1 MQRRIFKAAK
11 NWSLKVITTAL
22 ALLMA
27 VNSHVFSRQRGD
39 LDARRKML
47 NDLLAEQWEY
57 TLSTSPEFASIIGD
71 KRWNDR
77 MSDASVEA
85 VQKDLLKAR
94 EFLARFEAVDTT
106 GFPEQ
111 EALNKTL
118 MVRGLREQLENAR
131 FKNWEMPVTQMNGIH
146 IDLPQFVGL
155 LQFTTV
161 KDYDDYIARMKQW
174 PRLFDQIMTNMRA
187 GIRDRLMPPRFLL
200 EKVVTQ
206 TEGIANQKPE
216 ESPFAQPLANFPKE
230 IPAAEQERIR
240 RDALAAIRDY
250 ALPSYVR
257 FAKFLKDEYVPK
269 GRTEVGVWSLPD
281 GAERYRFAVKSFTTT
296 NMTPEEIHKLGLEQ
310 VAGIEKQMLV
320 IANRLGFKDLKTF
333 NASLEKN
340 PALRPRSRENV
351 LEIYRGY
358 VDAMLKELPK
368 LFGRL
373 PKADLVVMP
382 VEAFRENEAS
392 GAQYQPGAPDG
403 SRPARIMVNTGNYDK
418 IKTITM
424 EDTAYHEGV
433 PGHHMQLALQQEL
446 PALPPFRQQGGYT
459 VFIEGWALYAE
470 RLGKEIGFYKDPYS
484 DYGRLQDEME
494 RAIRLVVDTGLH
506 YYKWTRDDV
515 VKFFHD
521 HSGLDEIEVQ
531 RETDRY
537 IVWPGQAL
545 AYKIGQLKII
555 ELRERAKKELGDR
568 FDIRAFHDE
577 VLGAGAL
584 PLDVL
589 ETRINNWIKATR
601 ESKTRMRAT

>member
-1 MQRRIFKAAK
+1 
-11 NWSLKVITTAL
+11 
-22 ALLMA
+22 
-27 VNSHVFSRQRGD
+27 
-39 LDARRKML
+39 
-47 NDLLAEQWEY
+47 
-57 TLSTSPEFASIIGD
+57 
-71 KRWNDR
+71 
-77 MSDASVEA
+77 
-85 VQKDLLKAR
+85 
-94 EFLARFEAVDTT
+94 
-106 GFPEQ
+106 
-111 EALNKTL
+111 
-118 MVRGLREQLENAR
+118 
-131 FKNWEMPVTQMNGIH
+131 
-146 IDLPQFVGL
+146 
-155 LQFTTV
+155 
-161 KDYDDYIARMKQW
+161 
-174 PRLFDQIMTNMRA
+174 
-187 GIRDRLMPPRFLL
+187 MPPRFLL

>member
-1 MQRRIFKAAK
+1 MLRIKDKTVLAK
-11 NWSLKVITTAL
+11 RVPVVLF
-22 ALLMA
+22 ALLLTA
-27 VNSHVFSRQRGD
+27 NSLAISPQKSDVE
-39 LDARRKML
+39 ARRKAL
-47 NDLLAEQWEY
+47 DELLAEQWEY
-57 TLSTSPEFASIIGD
+57 TLSTSPEFASILGD
-71 KRWNDR
+71 KRWNDK
-77 MSDASVEA
+77 MSDASLEA
-85 VQKDLLKAR
+85 VQKDLAKTR
-94 EFLARFEAVDTT
+94 EFLTRFEAVDTG

-111 EALNKTL
+111 EALNKAL
-118 MVRGLREQLENAR
+118 MVRGLREQLDNAR

-155 LQFTTV
+155 LQFTSA
-161 KDYDDYIARMKQW
+161 KDYDDYIKRMKEW
-174 PRLFDQIMTNMRA
+174 PRLFEQIITNMRA
-187 GIRDRLMPPRFLL
+187 GIADRLMPPRFLL

-240 RDALAAIRDY
+240 RDTLAAIRDY
-250 ALPSYVR
+250 ALPSYVK

-269 GRTEVGVWSLPD
+269 GRTEFGVWSLPD
-281 GAERYRFAVKSFTTT
+281 GVERYRAAVKSFTTT
-296 NMTPEEIHKLGLEQ
+296 EMTPEQIHQLGLQQ
-310 VAGIEKQMLV
+310 VAEIEKQMMV
-320 IANRLGFKDLKTF
+320 IASKLGFKDLKTF

-340 PALRPRSRENV
+340 PALRPRSREHV

-358 VDAMLKELPK
+358 IDAMRKELPK

-382 VEAFRENEAS
+382 VEAFRENEAG

-403 SRPARIMVNTGNYDK
+403 SRPGRIMVNTGNYDK
-418 IKTITM
+418 IKTINM

-433 PGHHMQLALQQEL
+433 PGHHMQLAIQQEL
-446 PALPPFRQQGGYT
+446 PTLPPFRQQGGYT

-484 DYGRLQDEME
+484 DYGRLQDEIE

-506 YYKWTRDDV
+506 YFKWSREDV
-515 VKFFHD
+515 IKFFHD
-521 HSGLDEIEVQ
+521 HSGLDEIEIQ

-555 ELRERAKKELGDR
+555 ELRERAKRELGAR

-577 VLGAGAL
+577 VLSAGAL
-584 PLDVL
+584 PLDIL
-589 ETRINNWIKATR
+589 EARVNNWINRRKAGG
-601 ESKTRMRAT
+601 K